1 MDRPLDALRQIGLPA
16 HTGDSCPPLFGIHLT
31 TFHHAMTRRFHL
43 NLRLKMML
51 ILGFYILGIAGMGL
65 ISYDDLETTEEKI
78 EILELAYSL
87 NNIILEARR
96 YEKNYLLYQEA
107 EAFEENLRYLD
118 QARNTKEAILERGGK
133 LNIEPLLRDLDG
145 TIVAYGETM
154 AQLSQQAGRSPKEYE
169 AIVDKL
175 REQGKEMTE
184 KSEEMV
190 VFERDQIHSI
200 LALLKKQLIAWS
212 SLAVALGIVMP
223 LLMVFGI
230 FQPLTIIKKAT
241 EDIAL
246 GRFNR
251 IEVINSRDEMQQVVE
266 AFNTMVRELERRQD
280 QLVQSKKL
288 ASIGTLTAGVAHQL
302 NNPLNNIST
311 SCQIAI
317 DELQDGDIDM
327 LKRMLRNIDQETLRA
342 RDVVKGLLEFSREQE
357 FSLRPTQLADT
368 VRRAVRLVQ
377 SQVPADIAM
386 VVDVPEELILPMDS
400 QRMQEVFLNI
410 IINAVQSIGN
420 RGTIAISAGRDEK
433 TDEVVI
439 EIRDSGAGIP
449 KEIQGRLFDPFYT
462 TKEEGQGTG
471 LGLSVVYGIIQK
483 HHGDISVRS
492 APGAGASFIIRLPL
506 NEPAKTGAQA

>member
-1 MDRPLDALRQIGLPA
+1 MQ
-16 HTGDSCPPLFGIHLT
+16 H
-31 TFHHAMTRRFHL
+31 RFHL
-43 NLRLKMML
+43 NLRFKMML

-96 YEKNYLLYQEA
+96 YEKNFLLYQEA
-107 EAFEENLRYLD
+107 EAIEENLRYLN

-133 LNIEPLLRDLDG
+133 LNIEPLLRELDG
-145 TIVAYGETM
+145 TIVTYGETM
-154 AQLSQQAGRSPKEYE
+154 AQLSQQTSRSPKEYE
-169 AIVDKL
+169 ALVDKL
-175 REQGKEMTE
+175 REQGKKMTE

-200 LALLKKQLIAWS
+200 LTLLKKQLIAWS
-212 SLAVALGIVMP
+212 ALAVALGIVMP

-230 FQPLTIIKKAT
+230 FRPLSIIKNAT
-241 EDIAL
+241 EDIAH

-251 IEVINSRDEMQQVVE
+251 IEVINSRDEMQQVIE

-288 ASIGTLTAGVAHQL
+288 AAIGTLTAGVAHQL

-317 DELQDGDIDM
+317 DELQDGDID
-327 LKRMLRNIDQETLRA
+327 LLRKMLRNIDQETLRA

-357 FSLRPTQLADT
+357 FSLRPTQLAET

-386 VVDVPEELILPMDS
+386 VVDVPEELVLPMDS

-410 IINAVQSIGN
+410 IINAVQAIGSK
-420 RGTIAISAGRDEK
+420 GTIAITTGRDEK
-433 TDEVVI
+433 TDEAVI

-492 APGAGASFIIRLPL
+492 APGAGTSFFIRLPL
-506 NEPAKTGAQA
+506 TETAKEGTQA

>member
-1 MDRPLDALRQIGLPA
+1 
-16 HTGDSCPPLFGIHLT
+16 
-31 TFHHAMTRRFHL
+31 MTRRFHL
-43 NLRLKMML
+43 NLRFKMML

-65 ISYDDLETTEEKI
+65 ISYNDLETTEEKT

-118 QARNTKEAILERGGK
+118 QARNTKEAILERGGGGK
-133 LNIEPLLRDLDG
+133 LNIEPLLRDLDA

-154 AQLSQQAGRSPKEYE
+154 AQLSRQTHRNPGEYE
-169 AIVDKL
+169 EVVDRL

-200 LALLKKQLIAWS
+200 LTLLKKQLVAWS

-230 FQPLTIIKKAT
+230 FQPLSIIKNAT

-251 IEVINSRDEMQQVVE
+251 IEVINSRDEMQQVIE

-288 ASIGTLTAGVAHQL
+288 AAIGTLTAGVAHQL

-357 FSLRPTQLADT
+357 FSLRPTQLAET

-410 IINAVQSIGN
+410 IINAVQSIGSK
-420 RGTIAISAGRDEK
+420 GTIAISAGKDEK

-449 KEIQGRLFDPFYT
+449 KEMQGRLFDPFYT

-492 APGAGASFIIRLPL
+492 APGAGASFFIRLPL
-506 NEPAKTGAQA
+506 TETAKAGAQA

>member
-1 MDRPLDALRQIGLPA
+1 
-16 HTGDSCPPLFGIHLT
+16 
-31 TFHHAMTRRFHL
+31 
-43 NLRLKMML
+43 
-51 ILGFYILGIAGMGL
+51 
-65 ISYDDLETTEEKI
+65 
-78 EILELAYSL
+78 
-87 NNIILEARR
+87 
-96 YEKNYLLYQEA
+96 
-107 EAFEENLRYLD
+107 
-118 QARNTKEAILERGGK
+118 
-133 LNIEPLLRDLDG
+133 
-145 TIVAYGETM
+145 
-154 AQLSQQAGRSPKEYE
+154 
-169 AIVDKL
+169 
-175 REQGKEMTE
+175 
-184 KSEEMV
+184 
-190 VFERDQIHSI
+190 
-200 LALLKKQLIAWS
+200 
-212 SLAVALGIVMP
+212 
-223 LLMVFGI
+223 
-230 FQPLTIIKKAT
+230 
-241 EDIAL
+241 
-246 GRFNR
+246 
-251 IEVINSRDEMQQVVE
+251 MQQVIE

-288 ASIGTLTAGVAHQL
+288 AAIGTLTAGVAHQL

-357 FSLRPTQLADT
+357 FSLRPTQLAET

-410 IINAVQSIGN
+410 IINAVQSIGSK
-420 RGTIAISAGRDEK
+420 GTIAISAGKDEK

-449 KEIQGRLFDPFYT
+449 KEMQGRLFDPFYT

-492 APGAGASFIIRLPL
+492 APGAGASFFIRLPL
-506 NEPAKTGAQA
+506 IEIARAGAQA

>member
-1 MDRPLDALRQIGLPA
+1 M
-16 HTGDSCPPLFGIHLT
+16 H
-31 TFHHAMTRRFHL
+31 RFNL
-43 NLRLKMML
+43 NLRFKMMI
-51 ILGFYILGIAGMGL
+51 ILGFYILGIAGMSL
-65 ISYDDLETTEEKI
+65 ISYEDLKTTEDKI
-78 EILELAYSL
+78 GILELAYSL

-96 YEKNYLLYQEA
+96 YEKNYLLYNEN
-107 EAFEENLRYLD
+107 EAFQENKRYLA
-118 QARNTKEAILERGGK
+118 QARSTEEAILDRGGK
-133 LNIEPLLRDLDG
+133 LKIEPILKALDRK
-145 TIVAYGETM
+145 ILSYQATM
-154 AQLSQQAGRSPKEYE
+154 EQLSRQVNRNSPEYSN
-169 AIVDKL
+169 IVDRL

-184 KSEEMV
+184 KSEELV
-190 VFERDQIHSI
+190 NFERDQIHSI
-200 LALLKKQLIAWS
+200 LILLKKQLIAWS

-230 FQPLTIIKKAT
+230 FQPLSIIKNAT
-241 EDIAL
+241 EDIAH

-251 IEVINSRDEMQQVVE
+251 IAVINTRDEMQQVIE

-288 ASIGTLTAGVAHQL
+288 SSIGTLTAGVAHQL

-317 DELQDGDIDM
+317 DELQSGDTE
-327 LKRMLRNIDQETLRA
+327 LLQRMLRNIDQETLRA

-357 FSLRPTQLADT
+357 FSLRPAQLAET

-377 SQVPADIAM
+377 SQVPADINM
-386 VVDVPEELILPMDS
+386 VVEVPDDFVLPMDS

-420 RGTIAISAGRDEK
+420 KGTITISATKDDQTKEI
-433 TDEVVI
+433 VI
-439 EIRDSGAGIP
+439 EIHDTGPGIP
-449 KEIQGRLFDPFYT
+449 QEIQGRLFDPFYT

-483 HHGDISVRS
+483 HHGNITVSS
-492 APGAGASFIIRLPL
+492 EPGAGASFFIHLPL
-506 NEPAKTGAQA
+506 SETGTPEVRA

>member
-1 MDRPLDALRQIGLPA
+1 
-16 HTGDSCPPLFGIHLT
+16 
-31 TFHHAMTRRFHL
+31 
-43 NLRLKMML
+43 MML

-96 YEKNYLLYQEA
+96 YEKNFLLYQEA
-107 EAFEENLRYLD
+107 DAFKENRRYLD
-118 QARNTKEAILERGGK
+118 QAHNTKKAILERGGRLK
-133 LNIEPLLRDLDG
+133 IEPLLMELDD
-145 TIVAYGETM
+145 TILAYEKTM
-154 AQLSQQAGRSPKEYE
+154 ALLSPKTLRSPAEYE
-169 AIVDKL
+169 VIVDKL

-230 FQPLTIIKKAT
+230 FQPLSIIKSAT
-241 EDIAL
+241 EDIAH

-251 IEVINSRDEMQQVVE
+251 IEVINSRDEMQQVIE

-288 ASIGTLTAGVAHQL
+288 AAIGTLTAGVAHQL

-317 DELQDGDIDM
+317 DELEDGDAEM
-327 LKRMLRNIDQETLRA
+327 LRKMLRNIDQETLRA
-342 RDVVKGLLEFSREQE
+342 RDVVKGLLEFSREQQ
-357 FSLRPTQLADT
+357 FSLRPTQLAET

-386 VVDVPEELILPMDS
+386 VVDVPEELVLPMDS

-410 IINAVQSIGN
+410 IINAVQAIGN
-420 RGTIAISAGRDEK
+420 KGTIAISAGKDEK
-433 TDEVVI
+433 AGEAVI

-492 APGAGASFIIRLPL
+492 APGAGTSFFIRLPL
-506 NEPAKTGAQA
+506 TETEPANGEAMA